1 MRSMYYK
8 YSGDSGRFTPRST
21 QCFASLAFLL
31 VLTLFVMTG
40 CGSSNNTSDNADY
53 DFSYSDRDSDPS
65 YDADSATVISLADDN
80 IKITGDGAKA
90 SAASTVSITKEGTYI
105 LSGSL
110 SDGQIIIETATD
122 EKVQLVLDGVSL
134 ASSQSAPL
142 HIKESDKV
150 FITLADKSTNTLTG
164 PASYSEEASKNNI
177 DGVIFSK
184 ADLTINGN
192 GSLSVTASSGHG
204 IVSKDDLII
213 TGGSID
219 VTASGDGL
227 QGKDCVKIKD
237 GTINI
242 DSENDGIRSS
252 NSEDKGR
259 GFITVDGGNITVDA
273 GYDGLQAAT
282 ALRIADGEL
291 NITTGGGSEYA
302 STEDDWG
309 SSWGSNKPDARPNGM
324 GGDTGSPEQ
333 PDGNPGQPGISNGS
347 MENPGQPGDMK
358 KTDDGSL
365 QTGNTDSADTAD
377 DPPSAKGLK
386 ANIDVRILGG
396 NITIDSSDDAVHS
409 NSDVHIKNGN
419 INASTGDDG
428 VHADY
433 DLVVKGGSI
442 NITQSYEGLEGN
454 TVTIDGGSLNIK
466 ASDDGLNAAGG
477 KDGSSTD
484 GRAGQNDFAA
494 DESAYIEING
504 GTINIT
510 ASGDSLDSNGSL
522 TITGGTITLTGPTQ
536 GDTSVI
542 DYESEGI
549 ITGGTFIG
557 TGAIQMAQSFSSSEQ
572 GVIAINS
579 GKQNS
584 GTAITLK
591 DNNGKTILS
600 HKPEDDFA
608 FVIISTPDI
617 VSGETYTISIGSSY
631 GEITAEKINGH
642 ANCMHEKNPSAHC
655 K

>member
-8 YSGDSGRFTPRST
+8 RW
-21 QCFASLAFLL
+21 FASLVFLL
-31 VLTLFVMTG
+31 ILTLFAMTG
-40 CGSSNNTSDNADY
+40 CGSSGDTSDNVDY
-53 DFSYSDRDSDPS
+53 DFSYSDRDSNPS
-65 YDADSATVISLADDN
+65 YDADSATVISLADGD

-90 SAASTVSITKEGTYI
+90 SASGGKSDDTSTTSTESMVNITKEGTYI

-110 SDGQIIIETATD
+110 SDGQITIETAKD
-122 EKVQLVLDGVSL
+122 EKVQLVLDGVTL

-150 FITLADKSTNTLTG
+150 FITLADESTNTLTG
-164 PASYSEEASKNNI
+164 PESYSEEASEDNI

-184 ADLTINGN
+184 ADLTINGS

-219 VTASGDGL
+219 VTTSGDGL

-237 GTINI
+237 GDINI

-282 ALRIADGEL
+282 VLRIADGEL

-302 STEDDWG
+302 STKDDWG
-309 SSWGSNKPDARPNGM
+309 SSWGSNKPDAKPDGM
-324 GGDTGSPEQ
+324 GGGMGD
-333 PDGNPGQPGISNGS
+333 PGQPGGNNDG
-347 MENPGQPGDMK
+347 MENPGQSGNMK
-358 KTDDGSL
+358 KPDDGSL

-377 DPPSAKGLK
+377 DTPSAKGLK

-396 NITIDSSDDAVHS
+396 DITIDSSDDAVHS
-409 NSDVHIKNGN
+409 NGDVHIKDGI

-428 VHADY
+428 VHADS
-433 DLVVKGGSI
+433 DLVVNGGNI
-442 NITQSYEGLEGN
+442 NIAQSYEGLEGN
-454 TVTIDGGSLNIK
+454 TVTIDDGSLDIK

-504 GTINIT
+504 GTIDIV
-510 ASGDSLDSNGSL
+510 ASGDSIDSNGSL
-522 TITGGTITLTGPTQ
+522 TITDGTITLTGPTQ

-542 DYESEGI
+542 DYESEGV

-579 GKQNS
+579 GEQS
-584 GTAITLK
+584 AGTTITLK
-591 DNNGKTILS
+591 DSNGKTILS

-617 VSGETYTISIGSSY
+617 VSGETYTISIGSSS
-631 GEITAEKINGH
+631 GEVTAE
-642 ANCMHEKNPSAHC
+642 
-655 K
+655 

>member
-1 MRSMYYK
+1 MRSTYYK
-8 YSGDSGRFTPRST
+8 CSRDCKGFTLRNT
-21 QCFASLAFLL
+21 RCFAALAFLL
-31 VLTLFVMTG
+31 VLTLFAMTG
-40 CGSSNNTSDNADY
+40 CGSSGDSSDNADY
-53 DFSYSDRDSDPS
+53 DFSYSDRDSDSS
-65 YDADSATVISLADDN
+65 YDADSATVINLSDDD
-80 IKITGDGAKA
+80 IKITGDGAEA
-90 SAASTVSITKEGTYI
+90 SAQDSKSDGTSTTSTASTVNITKEGTYI

-110 SDGQIIIETATD
+110 SDGQIAIETAKD
-122 EKVQLVLDGVSL
+122 EKVQLVLDGVTL
-134 ASSQSAPL
+134 TSSQSAPL

-164 PASYSEEASKNNI
+164 PASYSEEASENNI

-184 ADLTINGN
+184 ADLTINGS

-219 VTASGDGL
+219 VTAPGDGL
-227 QGKDCVKIKD
+227 QGKDCVKIKN

-259 GFITVDGGNITVDA
+259 GFITVDGGNITVNA
-273 GYDGLQAAT
+273 GYDGLQAT
-282 ALRIADGEL
+282 TVLRIADGEL

-309 SSWGSNKPDARPNGM
+309 SSWGSNKPDARPDGM
-324 GGDTGSPEQ
+324 GGDMG
-333 PDGNPGQPGISNGS
+333 DPGQPGN
-347 MENPGQPGDMK
+347 MK
-358 KTDDGSL
+358 KPDDGSL
-365 QTGNTDSADTAD
+365 QTGNSDSASADTTD
-377 DPPSAKGLK
+377 DTPSAKGLK

-396 NITIDSSDDAVHS
+396 NLTIDSSDDAVHS
-409 NSDVHIKNGN
+409 NGDVHIKSGN
-419 INASTGDDG
+419 LNASTGDDG
-428 VHADY
+428 VHADS

-442 NITQSYEGLEGN
+442 NISQSYEGLEGN
-454 TVTIDGGSLNIK
+454 TVTINGGSLNIK

-484 GRAGQNDFAA
+484 GRAGQNDFAT

-504 GTINIT
+504 GTIDIT
-510 ASGDSLDSNGSL
+510 ASGDSIDSNGSL

-542 DYESEGI
+542 DYESEGV
-549 ITGGTFIG
+549 ITGGIFIG

-572 GVIAINS
+572 GVIAISS
-579 GKQNS
+579 GEQSS

-591 DNNGKTILS
+591 NSNGKTILS
-600 HKPEDDFA
+600 HKPADNFA

-617 VSGETYTISIGSSY
+617 VSGEAYTISIGSSS
-631 GEITAEKINGH
+631 GEITAE
-642 ANCMHEKNPSAHC
+642 
-655 K
+655 

>member
-1 MRSMYYK
+1 MRNMYYK
-8 YSGDSGRFTPRST
+8 RWFT
-21 QCFASLAFLL
+21 ALAFLL
-31 VLTLFVMTG
+31 ILTLFAMTG
-40 CGSSNNTSDNADY
+40 CGSSGDTSDNADY

-65 YDADSATVISLADDN
+65 YDADSATVISLADGD
-80 IKITGDGAKA
+80 IKITGDGAKSSA
-90 SAASTVSITKEGTYI
+90 SGGKSDDTSTTSTASMVNITKEGTYI

-110 SDGQIIIETATD
+110 SDGQITIETAKD
-122 EKVQLVLDGVSL
+122 EKVQLVLDGVTL

-150 FITLADKSTNTLTG
+150 FITLADESTNTLTG
-164 PASYSEEASKNNI
+164 PASYSEEASENNI

-184 ADLTINGN
+184 ADLTINGS

-213 TGGSID
+213 TGGNID

-282 ALRIADGEL
+282 VLRIADGEL
-291 NITTGGGSEYA
+291 NVTTGGGSEYA

-309 SSWGSNKPDARPNGM
+309 SSWGSNKPDAKPDGM
-324 GGDTGSPEQ
+324 GGGMGD
-333 PDGNPGQPGISNGS
+333 PGQPGGNNDG
-347 MENPGQPGDMK
+347 MGNPGQPGDMK
-358 KTDDGSL
+358 KPDDGSL

-377 DPPSAKGLK
+377 DTPSAKGLK

-396 NITIDSSDDAVHS
+396 DITIDSSDDAVHS
-409 NSDVHIKNGN
+409 NGDVHIKNGN
-419 INASTGDDG
+419 LNASTGDDG
-428 VHADY
+428 VHADS

-442 NITQSYEGLEGN
+442 NIAQSYEGLEGN
-454 TVTIDGGSLNIK
+454 TVTIDDGSLDII

-504 GTINIT
+504 GTIDIA
-510 ASGDSLDSNGSL
+510 ASGDSIDSNGSL

-542 DYESEGI
+542 DYESEGV

-579 GKQNS
+579 GEQSS

-591 DNNGKTILS
+591 DSNGKTILS

-617 VSGETYTISIGSSY
+617 VSGETYTISIGSSS
-631 GEITAEKINGH
+631 GEVTAK
-642 ANCMHEKNPSAHC
+642 
-655 K
+655 

>member
-1 MRSMYYK
+1 MRNMYYK
-8 YSGDSGRFTPRST
+8 RWFT
-21 QCFASLAFLL
+21 ALAFLL
-31 VLTLFVMTG
+31 ILTLFAMTG
-40 CGSSNNTSDNADY
+40 CGSSGDTSDNADY

-65 YDADSATVISLADDN
+65 YDADSATVISLADGD

-90 SAASTVSITKEGTYI
+90 SASGGKSDDTSTTSTASMVNITKEGTYI

-110 SDGQIIIETATD
+110 SDGQITIETAKD
-122 EKVQLVLDGVSL
+122 EKVQLVLDGVTL

-150 FITLADKSTNTLTG
+150 FITLADESTNTLTG
-164 PASYSEEASKNNI
+164 PASYSEEASENNI

-184 ADLTINGN
+184 ADLTINGS

-213 TGGSID
+213 TGGNID

-282 ALRIADGEL
+282 VLRIADGEL
-291 NITTGGGSEYA
+291 NVTTGGGSEYA

-309 SSWGSNKPDARPNGM
+309 SNWGSNKPDAKPDGM
-324 GGDTGSPEQ
+324 GGGMGDPGQPGSNN
-333 PDGNPGQPGISNGS
+333 DSMGNPGQP
-347 MENPGQPGDMK
+347 EDMK
-358 KTDDGSL
+358 KPDDGSL

-377 DPPSAKGLK
+377 DTPSAKGFK

-396 NITIDSSDDAVHS
+396 DITIDSSDDAVHS
-409 NSDVHIKNGN
+409 NGDVHIKNGN
-419 INASTGDDG
+419 LNASTGDDG
-428 VHADY
+428 VHADS

-442 NITQSYEGLEGN
+442 NIAQSYEGLEGN
-454 TVTIDGGSLNIK
+454 TVTIDDGSLDII

-494 DESAYIEING
+494 DESAYIEINS
-504 GTINIT
+504 GTIDIA
-510 ASGDSLDSNGSL
+510 ASGDSIDSNGSL
-522 TITGGTITLTGPTQ
+522 TINGGMITLTGPTQ

-542 DYESEGI
+542 DYESEGV

-579 GKQNS
+579 GEQSS
-584 GTAITLK
+584 GTTITLK
-591 DNNGKTILS
+591 DSNGKTILS

-617 VSGETYTISIGSSY
+617 VSGETYTISIGSSS
-631 GEITAEKINGH
+631 GEVTAE
-642 ANCMHEKNPSAHC
+642 
-655 K
+655 

>member
-1 MRSMYYK
+1 MRNMYYK
-8 YSGDSGRFTPRST
+8 RWFT
-21 QCFASLAFLL
+21 ALAFLL
-31 VLTLFVMTG
+31 ILTLFAMTG
-40 CGSSNNTSDNADY
+40 CGSSGDTSDNADY

-65 YDADSATVISLADDN
+65 YDADSATVISLADGD
-80 IKITGDGAKA
+80 IKITGDGAKSSA
-90 SAASTVSITKEGTYI
+90 SGGKSDDTSTTSTASMVNITKEGTYI

-110 SDGQIIIETATD
+110 SDGQITIETAKD
-122 EKVQLVLDGVSL
+122 EKVQLVLDGVTL

-150 FITLADKSTNTLTG
+150 FITLADESTNTLTG
-164 PASYSEEASKNNI
+164 PASYSEEASENNI

-184 ADLTINGN
+184 ADLTINGS

-213 TGGSID
+213 TGGNID

-282 ALRIADGEL
+282 VLRIADGEL
-291 NITTGGGSEYA
+291 NVTTGGGSEYA

-309 SSWGSNKPDARPNGM
+309 SSWGSNKPDAKPDGM
-324 GGDTGSPEQ
+324 GGGMGD
-333 PDGNPGQPGISNGS
+333 PGQPGGNNDG
-347 MENPGQPGDMK
+347 MGNPGQPGDMK
-358 KTDDGSL
+358 KPDDGSL

-377 DPPSAKGLK
+377 DTPSAKGLK

-396 NITIDSSDDAVHS
+396 DITIDSSDDAVHS
-409 NSDVHIKNGN
+409 NGDVHIKNGN
-419 INASTGDDG
+419 LNASTGDDG
-428 VHADY
+428 VHADS

-442 NITQSYEGLEGN
+442 NIAQSYEGLEGN
-454 TVTIDGGSLNIK
+454 TVTIDDGSLDII

-504 GTINIT
+504 GTIDIA
-510 ASGDSLDSNGSL
+510 ASGDSIDSNGSL

-542 DYESEGI
+542 DYESEGV

-579 GKQNS
+579 GEQSS

-591 DNNGKTILS
+591 DSNGKTILS

-617 VSGETYTISIGSSY
+617 VSGETYTISIGSSS
-631 GEITAEKINGH
+631 GEVTAE
-642 ANCMHEKNPSAHC
+642 
-655 K
+655 